1 MGDVVEVARHVTL
14 GVGPLVGCTCTDELP
29 IVPMDDLKTKYYI
42 RFKVADRS
50 GVLAAMAGVFA
61 KKESGQVDLVY
72 VTHTAR
78 EKSVRDVLAEIAELD
93 DVLRDEP
100 SVIRVEE

>member
-1 MGDVVEVARHVTL
+1 ME
-14 GVGPLVGCTCTDELP
+14 E
-29 IVPMDDLKTKYYI
+29 LKTKYYI
-42 RFKVADRS
+42 RFAVADRS

-61 KKESGQVDLVY
+61 KHNVSVLSVIQRGKKDADTVNITY

-93 DVLRDEP
+93 DVLRDAP
-100 SVIRVEE
+100 SVIRVQD

>member
-1 MGDVVEVARHVTL
+1 M
-14 GVGPLVGCTCTDELP
+14 
-29 IVPMDDLKTKYYI
+29 
-42 RFKVADRS
+42 
-50 GVLAAMAGVFA
+50 
-61 KKESGQVDLVY
+61 DLVY

>member
-1 MGDVVEVARHVTL
+1 
-14 GVGPLVGCTCTDELP
+14 
-29 IVPMDDLKTKYYI
+29 
-42 RFKVADRS
+42 
-50 GVLAAMAGVFA
+50 MAGVFA
-61 KKESGQVDLVY
+61 KHNVSVYSVVQRGKKESGQVDLVY